1 MSELTRFDEDEAI
14 KFIRQALPQ
23 DKSAEIS
30 DDEILYIIDCIWDWY
45 EKNGYLE
52 INADVTDEEE
62 LHVDDLTAYVAKELG
77 RAKELNVS
85 AEDAETIVKAELQ
98 YEESIEDF

>member
-14 KFIRQALPQ
+14 KFIRQALQQ
-23 DKSAEIS
+23 DKSDEIS

-62 LHVDDLTAYVAKELG
+62 LHVDDLTAYVVKELR